1 MPTPVS
7 YYSTT
12 SLARRSALS
21 PPRFGWAGW
30 PHSAGAGILI
40 TAFRQRTMNTS
51 GESGLFDNVDQSD
64 SFGAKAGLAALT
76 QPPAGD

>member
-40 TAFRQRTMNTS
+40 TAFRQRTHQHQRRI
-51 GESGLFDNVDQSD
+51 GALDNVDQSD